1 MRTLAIALLSFAAV
15 GTAAAA
21 DLPVKARP
29 MPMVMASTWT
39 GAYAGINLGYGVGQD
54 NTVDTTTAGEGIPG
68 FLAATGSQLYGGPR
82 QLDLAPR
89 GFVGGAQ
96 IGYNWQMSPVTVFG
110 VEADFQGADMKRAA
124 NCVVACNSLTPIN
137 SNPASLL
144 FPVTFSDNS
153 VSTKL
158 DWFGTVR
165 ARAGYTTGPTL
176 FYVTGGFAYGDVERR
191 GSVAGSTSFI
201 GIFPVNTFAGSFSN
215 KSTETG
221 WTVGGGV
228 EGKLWGN
235 WSVKAEY
242 LYIDLGKVTDSFNTV
257 FLTGGATGSV
267 AATRTITTDVREHI
281 FRVGLNYQFGQMG
294 QMAYR

>member
-15 GTAAAA
+15 GSAAAA

-29 MPMVMASTWT
+29 RPPMVMNSWT
-39 GAYAGINLGYGVGQD
+39 GWYAGINLGYGISQD
-54 NTVDTTTAGEGIPG
+54 SVVNSTTAGAGIPG
-68 FLAATGSQLYGGPR
+68 FLAATGSPLYGGPR
-82 QLDLAPR
+82 QLDLSPR
-89 GFVGGAQ
+89 GFNGGGQ
-96 IGYNWQMSPVTVFG
+96 VGYNWQVSPIAVLGF
-110 VEADFQGADMKRAA
+110 EADIQGADMKRTA
-124 NCVVACNSLTPIN
+124 NCVITCNTLTPIN
-137 SNPASLL
+137 GNPLALL

-153 VSTKL
+153 VATKL

-201 GIFPVNTFAGSFSN
+201 GLIPLNTFAGSFSN

-221 WTVGGGV
+221 WTVGAGV

-235 WSVKAEY
+235 WTVKAEY

-257 FLTGGATGSV
+257 FSGTSTV
-267 AATRTITTDVREHI
+267 AATRTITTDVKEQI
-281 FRVGLNYQFGQMG
+281 FRVGLNYRFGPMG
-294 QMAYR
+294 QMAQYH